1 MRPILNVA
9 LAVERATHNA
19 EPAGTSVFV
28 TGEVYRDLADTQWR
42 ERLKLAEIQ
51 SRNRLPANITFY
63 RLGALRSWSVRYRTP
78 KRLHCPEPAHALG
91 FTIFDD

>member
-1 MRPILNVA
+1 MSPSTRGHCSRTDRISKRPILNVA
-9 LAVERATHNA
+9 LAVEQATHNA

-51 SRNRLPANITFY
+51 SQNRLPANITF
-63 RLGALRSWSVRYRTP
+63 
-78 KRLHCPEPAHALG
+78 
-91 FTIFDD
+91 